1 MTDERK
7 QGKTSSKPNAEQR
20 RMGSSGEGRRSAGDQ
35 SVGTGGTMGAG
46 KSLNQPRPQT
56 HKKSLSLQIEA
67 VRSRKA
73 LLQQEIEQLDRQ
85 EQQLVETLQAYE
97 ENISGLNA

>member
-1 MTDERK
+1 MMDERK
-7 QGKTSSKPNAEQR
+7 QRKTSSKPNAEQR
-20 RMGSSGEGRRSAGDQ
+20 RMGSAGEGRRPAEDQ
-35 SVGTGGTMGAG
+35 SVGIGGTVGPG

>member
-1 MTDERK
+1 
-7 QGKTSSKPNAEQR
+7 
-20 RMGSSGEGRRSAGDQ
+20 
-35 SVGTGGTMGAG
+35 MGAG